1 MTARGRGRFAV
12 VPAPRA
18 AYERMT
24 VVGTNMAKHPLYG
37 LGLAAF
43 GALILTPDT
52 LLMRWSGMDGFSMLA
67 WRGLLMGSLLVSVW
81 LVTTRRRLSAAL
93 PALCTPLAA
102 GIVLCHGA
110 NAALFSLG
118 IAIAPV
124 AIVLFGVAAMPVF
137 AAIFSRL
144 VAREPT
150 SRATW
155 IATMAVMGGIAL
167 AVLGDGGAGF
177 GFNLASLAGA
187 LAGLAV
193 AATLALG
200 FTLIRRSPDLPILPL
215 IGMGAFLAG
224 LVGLAASPEGG
235 VMSGNPAA
243 IAVTGAVILPVSF
256 LALTH
261 ASRHTHAANV
271 SLLMLME
278 TVLGPAWV
286 WLGTGEA
293 MTPAMI
299 AGGAIVVGSLAVY
312 ILVTARRRRT
322 AKARVA

>member
-1 MTARGRGRFAV
+1 
-12 VPAPRA
+12 
-18 AYERMT
+18 
-24 VVGTNMAKHPLYG
+24 MAKHPLYG

-52 LLMRWSGMDGFSMLA
+52 LLMRWSGMDGLSMLA
-67 WRGLLMGSLLVSVW
+67 WRGLLMGALLISVW
-81 LVTTRRRLSAAL
+81 LFAARKRLRSAL
-93 PALCTPLAA
+93 PALFTPLAA

-110 NAALFSLG
+110 NAAIFSIG

-124 AIVLFGVAAMPVF
+124 AIVLFGVATMPVF

-144 VAREPT
+144 VAGEPT
-150 SRATW
+150 ARATW
-155 IATMAVMGGIAL
+155 VATAAVMTGIAL
-167 AVLGDGGAGF
+167 AVLGDGGTGI

-187 LAGLAV
+187 VAGLAV

-200 FTLIRRSPDLPILPL
+200 FTLIRRSPELPILPL
-215 IGMGAFLAG
+215 IGTGAFLAG
-224 LVGLAASPEGG
+224 LIGLAASPEGG
-235 VMSGNPAA
+235 VLAGNPAA

-256 LALTH
+256 LALTT

-286 WLGTGEA
+286 WAGTGEA
-293 MTPAMI
+293 MTPVML
-299 AGGAIVVGSLAVY
+299 AGGGIVVGSLAVY
-312 ILVTARRRRT
+312 IIATARQRRAIKTRT
-322 AKARVA
+322 A

>member
-1 MTARGRGRFAV
+1 
-12 VPAPRA
+12 
-18 AYERMT
+18 
-24 VVGTNMAKHPLYG
+24 MAKHPLYG

-52 LLMRWSGMDGFSMLA
+52 LFMRWSGMDGFSMLA
-67 WRGLLMGSLLVSVW
+67 WRGLLMGTLLVSIW
-81 LVTTRRRLSAAL
+81 LLTTRRRLATAIPML
-93 PALCTPLAA
+93 FTPLAA
-102 GIVLCHGA
+102 GIILCQGA

-118 IAIAPV
+118 IANAPV
-124 AIVLFGVAAMPVF
+124 AIVLFGVATMPVF

-144 VAREPT
+144 VAGEPT

-155 IATMAVMGGIAL
+155 IATAAVMAGIAL
-167 AVLGDGGAGF
+167 AVFGDGGTGL
-177 GFNLASLAGA
+177 GLNLTSLAGA

-215 IGMGAFLAG
+215 IGTGAFLAG
-224 LVGLAASPEGG
+224 LVGLAMSPDGG
-235 VMSGNPAA
+235 VFSGNPAA
-243 IAVTGAVILPVSF
+243 IAITGAVILPVSL

-286 WLGTGEA
+286 WAGTGEA
-293 MTPAMI
+293 MTPEMI
-299 AGGAIVVGSLAVY
+299 LGGCIVVGSLAIY
-312 ILVTARRRRT
+312 ILVTARQRK
-322 AKARVA
+322 AVKARAT

>member
-1 MTARGRGRFAV
+1 
-12 VPAPRA
+12 
-18 AYERMT
+18 
-24 VVGTNMAKHPLYG
+24 MAKHPLYG

-67 WRGLLMGSLLVSVW
+67 WRGLLMGTLLIAYW
-81 LVTTRRRLSAAL
+81 LITTRRGLAAAL
-93 PALCTPLAA
+93 PALITPIAV
-102 GIVLCHGA
+102 GIILCHSA

-124 AIVLFGVAAMPVF
+124 AIVLFGVATMPVF

-144 VAREPT
+144 IADEPT

-155 IATMAVMGGIAL
+155 IATAAVMAGIAL
-167 AVLGDGGAGF
+167 AVFGDGGSGL
-177 GFNLASLAGA
+177 GLNLASLLGA
-187 LAGLAV
+187 LAGLTV

-215 IGMGAFLAG
+215 IGTGAFLAG
-224 LVGLAASPEGG
+224 LIGLAASPEGG
-235 VMSGNPAA
+235 VISGNPAA
-243 IAVTGAVILPVSF
+243 IAITGAVILPVSF

-286 WLGTGEA
+286 WAGTGEA
-293 MTPAMI
+293 MP
-299 AGGAIVVGSLAVY
+299 
-312 ILVTARRRRT
+312 R
-322 AKARVA
+322 